1 MDFQEIEQF
10 VTEVRNRVNQ
20 YLSSGSNEISQ
31 EQLAKQAGISGG
43 ALSSFRA
50 GNYQGNNENVAKK
63 LMPVL
68 DAIKSR
74 ETAAL
79 TVKEPEIIET
89 AIMREMWFGLQYASD
104 RNDVIVIYGAPG
116 IGKTITLEKYVKN
129 NPTALF
135 VTASPNIR
143 SGRDIMEE
151 LLEAMNKRAEGRNKA
166 LEKSIISSL
175 KHSNRMII
183 IDEAHFLRLD
193 GLETL
198 RRIYDATKCPL
209 VLVGNPKIME
219 AITEKN
225 KTVTGQFFSRA
236 VRIALDTKV
245 PMDDVKGIV
254 LQNGV
259 NLTDE
264 CLQELYKVANMI
276 GALRIMTKLFLF
288 AWTIANKKNQ
298 PISLEDILT
307 ARKIIIS
314 V

>member
-1 MDFQEIEQF
+1 MDEQAII
-10 VTEVRNRVNQ
+10 EVRNRINA
-20 YLSSGSNEISQ
+20 LLESGELTQ
-31 EQLAKQAGISGG
+31 AALAKQAGISPGS
-43 ALSSFRA
+43 LSTFLADSYR
-50 GNYQGNNENVAKK
+50 GNSENIAKK
-63 LMPVL
+63 LLPVL
-68 DAIKSR
+68 ESAAAR

-89 AIMREMWFGLQYASD
+89 GAMREMMFGLQYASD

-116 IGKTITLEKYVKN
+116 IGKTVTLESYIKT

-135 VTASPNIR
+135 FTASPNIR

-151 LLEAMNKRAEGRNKA
+151 LLDAMGKKTQGRNKF
-166 LEKSIISSL
+166 LEKSIIGIL
-175 KHSNRMII
+175 RGSNRMIL

-219 AITEKN
+219 IITEKN
-225 KTVTGQFFSRA
+225 RTITGQFFSRS
-236 VRIALDTKV
+236 VRIALESKV
-245 PMDDVKGIV
+245 PMEDVRGIV

-259 NLTDE
+259 SLADE
-264 CLQELYKVANMI
+264 CLQELYKVANQI

-288 AWTIANKKNQ
+288 AWTIATRKNEGISINHILAAKKV
-298 PISLEDILT
+298 IV
-307 ARKIIIS
+307 S

>member
-1 MDFQEIEQF
+1 MDFQGSEQF
-10 VTEVRNRVNQ
+10 VTEVRNRVNN
-20 YLSSGSNEISQ
+20 YLNLGSNEISQ

-43 ALSSFRA
+43 ALSSFRT
-50 GNYQGNNENVAKK
+50 GTYQGSNENVAKK

-116 IGKTITLEKYVKN
+116 IGKTITLERYVKN

-151 LLEAMNKRAEGRNKA
+151 LLEAMGKKADGRNKA
-166 LEKSIISSL
+166 LEKSIISTL
-175 KHSNRMII
+175 KNSNRTIL
-183 IDEAHFLRLD
+183 IDEAHFMRLD

-259 NLTDE
+259 NLADE

-288 AWTIANKKNQ
+288 AWTIANKKSQ

>member
-1 MDFQEIEQF
+1 MDEQAII
-10 VTEVRNRVNQ
+10 EVRNRINA
-20 YLSSGSNEISQ
+20 LLESGELTQ
-31 EQLAKQAGISGG
+31 AALAKQAGISGG
-43 ALSSFRA
+43 ALSTFMTDSYR
-50 GNYQGNNENVAKK
+50 GNTENIAKK
-63 LMPVL
+63 LLPVL
-68 DAIKSR
+68 ESTAAR

-79 TVKEPEIIET
+79 SVKEPEIIET
-89 AIMREMWFGLQYASD
+89 GAMREMMFGLQYASD

-116 IGKTITLEKYVKN
+116 IGKTVTLESYIKT

-135 VTASPNIR
+135 FTASPNIR

-151 LLEAMNKRAEGRNKA
+151 LLDAMGKKTAGRNKF
-166 LEKSIISSL
+166 LEKSIISIL
-175 KHSNRMII
+175 RGSNRMIL

-219 AITEKN
+219 IITEKN
-225 KTVTGQFFSRA
+225 RTITGQFFSRS
-236 VRIALDTKV
+236 VRIALESKV
-245 PMDDVKGIV
+245 PMEDVRGIV

-259 NLTDE
+259 SLADE
-264 CLQELYKVANMI
+264 CLQELYKVANQI

-288 AWTIANKKNQ
+288 AWTIATRKNEG
-298 PISLEDILT
+298 ISLAHIL
-307 ARKIIIS
+307 AAKKVIVS